1 MPCTL
6 VVPAAQYLRMSTDQ
20 QQYSLEN
27 QAEAIQRYAKSHG
40 LAVVQTYAD
49 GAKSGLSIKNR
60 SGLAH
65 LLQDVVSRESTYNA
79 VLVYDISRWGRFQD
93 TDEAAH
99 YEFLCKSAGVPVH
112 YCAEQFPNDGTLPA
126 AIMKALKRT
135 MAGEYSR
142 ELSVKCFEGQRRLAR
157 LGYRVGGIA
166 GYGLRRMMIS
176 RDRRRNRVLKD
187 GEYKSLK
194 TDRVILVPG
203 PVREVEAVREIYRM
217 FIHDRKSTV
226 AIAEELNRRGLT
238 YRDRPWKRESVWNLL
253 TNEKYV
259 GTNLW
264 GRTAV
269 KLKGP
274 TVRVSKEQWTKKSG
288 AFKAIIDQRT
298 FDRAQQVIASDTHR
312 LSDEQVLDSLRGLL
326 LRKGALSENII
337 EQSDAVPALAT
348 LHRRFGPLRKIY
360 ELLGYERPRGDFFFR
375 IVEMRR
381 RTQELRD
388 QLIERLLKTFP
399 DKLTVIRVGRV
410 RRPVLRLKSG
420 LRVSVLLCPPYRTPY
435 RQHCWRVW
443 PIHAERSMVIL
454 LCRMN
459 KKRDGFVDMHI
470 MPGIVRR
477 PVSFRLKRNDGWLK
491 QGQRLRTLSA
501 FCKIAENVRALQL

>member
-1 MPCTL
+1 
-6 VVPAAQYLRMSTDQ
+6 MSTDQ

-27 QAEAIQRYAKSHG
+27 QAEAIQRYAQSHG
-40 LAVVQTYAD
+40 FGVVQTYAD
-49 GAKSGLSIKNR
+49 GARSGLSIKNR
-60 SGLAH
+60 SGLAR
-65 LLQDVVSRESTYNA
+65 LLQDVVGGEANYHA

-93 TDEAAH
+93 SDEAAH

-112 YCAEQFPNDGTLPA
+112 YCAEQFANDGTLPA
-126 AIMKALKRT
+126 AMLKALKRT

-142 ELSVKCFEGQRRLAR
+142 ELSVKCFEGQQRLAR
-157 LGYRVGGIA
+157 LGYRVGGVA
-166 GYGLRRMMIS
+166 GYGLRRMMVS
-176 RDRRRNRVLKD
+176 ADRRRNRVLKD

-194 TDRVILVPG
+194 TDRIVLVPG
-203 PVREVEAVREIYRM
+203 PAHEVETVREIYRM
-217 FIHDRKSTV
+217 FISERKT
-226 AIAEELNRRGLT
+226 AATIADELNRRGLACGGRT
-238 YRDRPWKRESVWNLL
+238 WKRDAVWNIL
-253 TNEKYV
+253 TNEKYA
-259 GTNLW
+259 GTNVW

-274 TVRVSKEQWTKKSG
+274 AVRVPKAQWTTKAG
-288 AFKAIIDQRT
+288 AFKPIIDPRT
-298 FDRAQQVIASDTHR
+298 FGRAQQVIAGDTHK
-312 LSDEQVLDSLRGLL
+312 LSDEQVLDSLRNLL
-326 LRKGALSENII
+326 RRKGALSENII

-381 RTQELRD
+381 HTQEMRD
-388 QLIERLLKTFP
+388 QLIGRLLKMFP
-399 DKLTVIRVGRV
+399 GRLGVIRVGRV

-443 PIHAERSMVIL
+443 PIRAERSMVIL

-459 KKRDGFVDMHI
+459 KKRDGFVDMHV

-477 PVSFRLKRNDGWLK
+477 PVSFRLKKNDGWLR
-491 QGQRLRTLSA
+491 QGQRLRKLSD

>member
-6 VVPAAQYLRMSTDQ
+6 PVPAAQYLRMSTDQ

-27 QAEAIQRYAKSHG
+27 QAEAIQRYAISHG

-60 SGLAH
+60 TGLAS
-65 LLQDVVSRESTYNA
+65 LLHDVVGGEAAYGA

-93 TDEAAH
+93 SDEAAH

-112 YCAEQFPNDGTLPA
+112 YCAEQFANDGTLPA
-126 AIMKALKRT
+126 AMLKALKRT

-142 ELSVKCFEGQRRLAR
+142 ELSVKCFEGQQRLAR

-166 GYGLRRMMIS
+166 GYGLRRMMVS
-176 RDRRRNRVLKD
+176 ADRRRNRVLRD
-187 GEYKSLK
+187 GEYKSLQ
-194 TDRVILVPG
+194 TDRIILVPG
-203 PVREVEAVREIYRM
+203 PAHEVGTVREIYRM
-217 FIHDRKSTV
+217 FIGGRKTTV
-226 AIAEELNRRGLT
+226 AIAHELNRREVT
-238 YRDRPWKRESVWNLL
+238 YGAKTWKREAVWNVL

-259 GTNLW
+259 GTNVW

-274 TVRVSKEQWTKKSG
+274 TVQVPKGQWTRKAG
-288 AFKAIIDQRT
+288 AFTAIIDQRT
-298 FDRAQQVIASDTHR
+298 FNRAQEIIASDTHK
-312 LSDEQVLDSLRGLL
+312 LSDEQVLDSLRNL
-326 LRKGALSENII
+326 LRRKGTLSENII
-337 EQSDAVPALAT
+337 EQSASVPALAT

-360 ELLGYERPRGDFFFR
+360 ELLGYERPRSDFFFR

-381 RTQELRD
+381 RTQLMRD
-388 QLIERLLKTFP
+388 QLIERLLRMFP
-399 DKLTVIRVGRV
+399 DRLSLIRVSRV
-410 RRPVLRLKSG
+410 RRPVLCLKSG

-435 RQHCWRVW
+435 RQNCWRVW

-459 KKRDGFVDMHI
+459 KKRDGFVDMHV

-477 PVSFRLKRNDGWLK
+477 PVSFRLKRNDAWLK
-491 QGQRLRTLSA
+491 QGQRLRRLSD
-501 FCKIAENVRALQL
+501 FCKFAENVRALQL

>member
-6 VVPAAQYLRMSTDQ
+6 LVPAAQYLRMSTDQ
-20 QQYSLEN
+20 QQYSLES

-60 SGLAH
+60 SGLAR
-65 LLQDVVSRESTYNA
+65 LLQDVVSGESTYNA

-93 TDEAAH
+93 SDEAAH

-112 YCAEQFPNDGTLPA
+112 YCAEQFPNDSTLSA
-126 AIMKALKRT
+126 AILKAVKRT

-142 ELSVKCFEGQRRLAR
+142 ELSVKCFEGQKRVAQ

-166 GYGLRRMMIS
+166 GYGLRRMMVS
-176 RDRRRNRVLKD
+176 ADRRRNRVLKA
-187 GEYKSLK
+187 GEYKNLK
-194 TDRVILVPG
+194 KDRIVLVPG
-203 PVREVEAVREIYRM
+203 PVGEVETVREIYRM
-217 FIHDRKSTV
+217 FIGGRKTTV

-238 YRDRPWKRESVWNLL
+238 YGGRTWKREAVWNIL
-253 TNEKYV
+253 TNKKYI
-259 GTNLW
+259 GTNVW

-274 TVRVSKEQWTKKSG
+274 TVQVPKAQWTTKAG
-288 AFKAIIDQRT
+288 AFKPIIDQST
-298 FDRAQQVIASDTHR
+298 FERAQQVIASDTHK
-312 LSDEQVLDSLRGLL
+312 LSDEQVLDSLRTLL
-326 LRKGALSENII
+326 RRKGALSENII

-381 RTQELRD
+381 RTQKMRD
-388 QLIERLLKTFP
+388 QLIERLLRIFP
-399 DKLTVIRVGRV
+399 GKLSVIRVGRV

-459 KKRDGFVDMHI
+459 KKRDGFLDMHI
-470 MPGIVRR
+470 MPGIVSR
-477 PVSFRLKRNDGWLK
+477 PVSFRLKRNDVWLK
-491 QGQRLRTLSA
+491 QGQRLRKLSE